1 MSKFAFFYLGPSATA
16 DFFFQQ
22 KNNNKKQSCG
32 LLQMKMKK
40 KLHNTQKPQRA
51 KKGNSC
57 YNNFNEN
64 LKKKGGGL
72 KTRK

>member
-1 MSKFAFFYLGPSATA
+1 
-16 DFFFQQ
+16 
-22 KNNNKKQSCG
+22 
-32 LLQMKMKK
+32 MKMKK

-64 LKKKGGGL
+64 FKKRRGGGGVKDTKIIKRPGRQNSNGIFSDRELLL
-72 KTRK
+72 KQ